1 MKCNNSG
8 NKSQICDLL
17 QEWDVPHRG
26 NKSQICDLLQECHSP
41 LFIVQIRSLI
51 QK

>member
-17 QEWDVPHRG
+17 PEWDVEWAFPHRG
-26 NKSQICDLLQECHSP
+26 NKSQICDLLQEYP
-41 LFIVQIRSLI
+41 PFR
-51 QK
+51 

>member
-17 QEWDVPHRG
+17 PEWDVPHRG
-26 NKSQICDLLQECHSP
+26 NKSQICDLLQEWDVPHSGNK
-41 LFIVQIRSLI
+41 SLNTVT
-51 QK
+51 